1 MRLLR
6 PPRLQPR
13 RSPGDADGSRDPA
26 LASEKGGS
34 VLVRQGSLPT
44 TLDKY
49 LDALTIAER
58 LAEADSGNA
67 DWQRDRAMP
76 DMASK

>member
-1 MRLLR
+1 MGQLHDAEAMALTDTAAA
-6 PPRLQPR
+6 PTAPATKAE
-13 RSPGDADGSRDPA
+13 PGDADGPRDPA

-49 LDALTIAER
+49 
-58 LAEADSGNA
+58 
-67 DWQRDRAMP
+67 P
-76 DMASK
+76 P